1 MHVHSLDL
9 LQQVVEHVVVGLD
22 PNPARLDDLLD
33 QSLLAFAWSY
43 AGYMSV
49 RASSASQFR

>member
-33 QSLLAFAWSY
+33 QSLLAFAGS
-43 AGYMSV
+43 
-49 RASSASQFR
+49 